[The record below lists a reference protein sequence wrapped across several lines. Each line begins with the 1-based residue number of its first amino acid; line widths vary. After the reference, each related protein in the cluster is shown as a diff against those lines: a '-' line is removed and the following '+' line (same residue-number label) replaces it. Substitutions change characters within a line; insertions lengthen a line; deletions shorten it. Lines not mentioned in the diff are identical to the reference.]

1 MSSTTVTSEL
11 DAYFRDIS
19 RISLLDPIEERGLAW
34 RIVNDQCHEA
44 KSQMIQANLR
54 LVVSI
59 AKRYASRGI
68 PLADLI
74 NEGNIGLI
82 RAVERFDPALGHRFS
97 TYATWWIRKTVKQ
110 SIEDIGHP
118 MHVPTYMQDRMA
130 RWGETLRVLQETLG
144 RAPDPQ
150 EMASAMKVPLCKLDL
165 VHRTMAATR
174 SVATGR
180 GGDNESRPAAVDQY
194 PARTVDHG
202 TLQLE
207 RADDIA
213 KIRRLLS
220 ELDPI
225 HIRVMCMRFGLD
237 GTPPTTLKQTGLAVG
252 LTRERVR
259 QIEQRAI
266 AEIRQAFIPIR
277 RAG

>member
-1 MSSTTVTSEL
+1 MTVPTITSEL

-19 RISLLDPIEERGLAW
+19 RIALLNPLEERSLAW

-44 KSQMIQANLR
+44 KSLMIQANLR

-59 AKRYASRGI
+59 AKRYASKGI

-74 NEGNIGLI
+74 NEGNLGLI

-110 SIEDIGHP
+110 SIESTGHP
-118 MHVPTYMQDRMA
+118 MHVPSYMQTRMT
-130 RWGETLRVLQETLG
+130 RWGETLRELQETLG
-144 RAPDPQ
+144 RAPTPQ
-150 EMASAMKVPLCKLDL
+150 EMARAMQVPLCKLDL
-165 VHRTMAATR
+165 IHRTMAATKDI
-174 SVATGR
+174 ATGSAGSDVR
-180 GGDNESRPAAVDQY
+180 FALIDQCPADRSEHV
-194 PARTVDHG
+194 
-202 TLQLE
+202 TLKLE

-213 KIRRLLS
+213 KIRRLLD
-220 ELDPI
+220 ELDPV
-225 HIRVMCMRFGLD
+225 HVRVMCMRFGLD
-237 GTPPTTLKQTGLAVG
+237 GTKPTTLKETGRAVG

-259 QIEQRAI
+259 QIEQRAL
-266 AEIRQAFIPIR
+266 EQIRQAFIPVR